1 MKYYLAD
8 AFTKKLFAGNPAG
21 VCVVEQWPEG
31 GLMQR
36 IAGENN
42 LPETAFLHKGEG
54 GWEIRWFTP
63 SFEMDLCGHATLAS
77 GFVLLDKLEGGDSV
91 ELSSCSGPLWVKRGP
106 EGQGFVL
113 DFPARAPREIPIP
126 AGIEECLGEKVL
138 GCWQSRDM
146 VVLLESAEAVGRL
159 DPDLEKMK
167 EIIPQW
173 GMVPTAAGA
182 DCDFV
187 SRYFDPRDA
196 VAEDPV
202 TGSAHC
208 SLAPFWSERLGKS
221 ILRARQLSRRGG
233 ELLCVM
239 KGDRVEIGGDAVLY
253 LEGEL
258 HPENA

>member
-21 VCVVEQWPEG
+21 VCVVEQWPED

-146 VVLLESAEAVGRL
+146 VVLLESAEAVRRL

-173 GMVPTAAGA
+173 GMVHTAAGA

-187 SRYFDPRDA
+187 SR
-196 VAEDPV
+196 
-202 TGSAHC
+202 
-208 SLAPFWSERLGKS
+208 
-221 ILRARQLSRRGG
+221 
-233 ELLCVM
+233 
-239 KGDRVEIGGDAVLY
+239 
-253 LEGEL
+253 
-258 HPENA
+258 